1 MQGNHATGAKSLGW
15 GQRAYDRQKTRETS
29 VKIDPNWS
37 VLEEVEFTRISKLQ
51 FDPDVPELLA
61 SGGSVGFYS
70 KTFDRLTTK
79 SSKFV
84 NVGSSNQATYLH
96 LSADPM
102 IAKLANEIEGTVA
115 FMSDAAAAL
124 LMATPRTV
132 HPWDLIAKRISSNA
146 VIVDQREEIQA
157 SAFPIDHVLVSE
169 TANDPPA
176 DERENFNSAYNL
188 AIEATRINNILP
200 TIICSSDANFSL
212 GNDCPAPSGVA
223 YKYYKW
229 TMGEGKYLV
238 IRSVVNAAAR
248 IGSNED
254 LILVRSLLEFDSSR
268 SGNNLDWRSKLDNQ
282 RGAILANE
290 IRNNNAVIAR
300 WVFQAYLAQVDN
312 IKLAYVS
319 RVSPKDRAHHELLA
333 LQDIEPNELATQMN
347 LDTANG
353 FGILKALFDL
363 LTKSQDTVTIFR
375 DPVKP
380 ILRLYNH

>member
-1 MQGNHATGAKSLGW
+1 M
-15 GQRAYDRQKTRETS
+15 
-29 VKIDPNWS
+29 
-37 VLEEVEFTRISKLQ
+37 EEVEFTRISKLQ

-61 SGGSVGFYS
+61 SGGSVAFYN
-70 KTFDRLTTK
+70 KAFDRLTTK
-79 SSKFV
+79 SSKLV
-84 NVGSSNQATYLH
+84 NAESSNNATYLQ

-102 IAKLANEIEGTVA
+102 IAKLASQIEGTVA

-132 HPWDLIAKRISSNA
+132 HPWDLVAKRISSNA
-146 VIVDQREEIQA
+146 VIIDQREDIQ
-157 SAFPIDHVLVSE
+157 SSNFPIDHVLVSE
-169 TANDPPA
+169 TANEPPV
-176 DERENFNSAYNL
+176 DEREAFNSAYNL
-188 AIEATRINNILP
+188 ATEATRINNLVP
-200 TIICSSDANFSL
+200 SIICSSDAQSFNL
-212 GNDCPAPSGVA
+212 GNDCSAPTGTA
-223 YKYYKW
+223 YKYFKW
-229 TMGEGKYLV
+229 TMSEGKYLV
-238 IRSVVNAAAR
+238 IRSMVNAAAR
-248 IGSNED
+248 IGSEEN

-290 IRNNNAVIAR
+290 IKNNNAIIAR

-319 RVSPKDRAHHELLA
+319 RVSPKDRVRHELLA

-363 LTKSQDTVTIFR
+363 LTKSQDTITLVR